1 MKKAI
6 TVSSGDEVF
15 GFFIHDVKEVVKCPR
30 IFPLPK
36 APGYV
41 KGIATLRGDCLP
53 IISLSRLLW
62 NRDEEG
68 QKVLIGQI
76 NGETIG
82 FLVAEVNKVIEVSDE
97 DLKRPSSALGKDI
110 KKKYVSAVYSDN
122 GKLITFLQMKKLVDT
137 STSKKQEEKAI
148 RGSSK
153 QKVSS
158 GVQQDIDQGESVL
171 IFEAGGDVYGIAV
184 SEVREIVEYPERVV
198 PAPSAPYH
206 VLGLFSIRGKVIPLI
221 SIKRF
226 LGSEAESA
234 RGRVIIIQRAGVE
247 VGLEADSARE
257 IRRVR
262 EEEVVPPPSS
272 LDQQQEKILKG
283 IIKLDGGKRL
293 VHFLDPAPFIELEG
307 MVSNEKGMEE
317 EMKIQEQRKMFVWFS
332 LASEAMALPIEVV
345 KEAVNVDRIVPVPRA
360 PEFVEGVMNLRG
372 EVLPII
378 SLANLLGS
386 EVEQNE
392 GKKVIV
398 AHLNGAEVGL
408 LVKEIKGILR
418 VSEADVSPLSEVARE
433 AAQAFS
439 GAIRRD
445 DDLILVLDMEAL
457 LSGTDKEELQ
467 ALTVDEGEDRGNEKK
482 EDQSSGS

>member
-6 TVSSGDEVF
+6 TVSSGGEVF
-15 GFFIHDVKEVVKCPR
+15 GFFINDVKEVVNCPR
-30 IFPLPK
+30 IFPMPK
-36 APGYV
+36 APEYV

-53 IISLSRLLW
+53 IISLSKLLW
-62 NRDEEG
+62 NRDEDGE
-68 QKVLIGQI
+68 KVLIGQI
-76 NGETIG
+76 NGELVG

-97 DLKRPSSALGKDI
+97 DLKRPSSALGKEI
-110 KKKYVSAVYSDN
+110 KKKYVSAVYTDN
-122 GKLITFLQMKKLVDT
+122 GELITFLQMKKLVDAG
-137 STSKKQEEKAI
+137 TSKKQQKKAVS
-148 RGSSK
+148 GGSK

-158 GVQQDIDQGESVL
+158 GVQQDVDHGESVL
-171 IFEAGGDVYGIAV
+171 IFDAGGDVYGIAV
-184 SEVREIVEYPERVV
+184 SDVKEIVEYPERVV

-226 LGSEAESA
+226 LGSEVESVQ
-234 RGRVIIIQRAGVE
+234 GRVIIIQKAGAE

-257 IRRVR
+257 IRKIKK
-262 EEEVVPPPSS
+262 EEVVPPPSS

-293 VHFLDPAPFIELEG
+293 VHFLDPEPFIELEG
-307 MVSNEKGMEE
+307 MISNEESREE

-332 LASEAMALPIEVV
+332 LASDAMALPIEVV
-345 KEAVNVDRIVPVPRA
+345 KEAVNVDKIVPVPRA
-360 PEFVEGVMNLRG
+360 PKFVEGVMNLRG

-378 SLANLLGS
+378 SLAKLLGS
-386 EVEQNE
+386 EVERNE
-392 GKKVIV
+392 CKKVIV
-398 AHLNGAEVGL
+398 TYLDGAEAGL

-418 VSEADVSPLSEVARE
+418 VSETDVSPLSEVAKE

-445 DDLILVLDMEAL
+445 DDLILVLNMEAL
-457 LSGTDKEELQ
+457 LSGTDKEKLR
-467 ALTVDEGEDRGNEKK
+467 ALTVDGGEDRADEK
-482 EDQSSGS
+482 EDQGPSS